1 MRESC
6 VPRVQAAGAGKF
18 ALTANPTLCITPY
31 GTNPNTGLPAL
42 ALEACSPTNRN
53 QEFIWWSG

>member
-1 MRESC
+1 M
-6 VPRVQAAGAGKF
+6 QAAAAGKF

-31 GTNPNTGLPAL
+31 GTNPNTGQPAL
-42 ALEACSPTNRN
+42 ALEACVAGNRN